1 MKMLKLIVGP
11 VIALALV
18 GSALAQDY
26 PVKAV
31 RVVLPYTPGS
41 ATDIF
46 GRLVCQKL
54 SELWAQQVLV
64 DNRTGAGGSIGSAAV
79 AKSPADGYTLLWNSN
94 ALVINAALQKSLPYD
109 PEKDFAPIT
118 GVVRQPFALVVGAA
132 AGPRT
137 IADLVAAGKAN
148 PGRLSFASAGIGT
161 ATHFIAEKF
170 KAAAGVEAIHVP
182 YRGGPEANSDVI
194 AGRVSYWFAPIVM
207 AVASARDGRVIP
219 LALTSAQ
226 RSQLLPDVPTMAE
239 AGVQGADYSL
249 WNGLWAPAGTP
260 VPIVEK
266 IAKDV
271 AHALS
276 APELRERLT
285 KLGAE
290 PMATSPAEFARFVRS
305 ELDEAL
311 RIARLAAIK
320 PE

>member
-18 GSALAQDY
+18 GGALAQDY

-118 GVVRQPFALVVGAA
+118 GVVR
-132 AGPRT
+132 
-137 IADLVAAGKAN
+137 
-148 PGRLSFASAGIGT
+148 
-161 ATHFIAEKF
+161 
-170 KAAAGVEAIHVP
+170 
-182 YRGGPEANSDVI
+182 
-194 AGRVSYWFAPIVM
+194 
-207 AVASARDGRVIP
+207 
-219 LALTSAQ
+219 
-226 RSQLLPDVPTMAE
+226 
-239 AGVQGADYSL
+239 
-249 WNGLWAPAGTP
+249 
-260 VPIVEK
+260 
-266 IAKDV
+266 
-271 AHALS
+271 
-276 APELRERLT
+276 
-285 KLGAE
+285 
-290 PMATSPAEFARFVRS
+290 
-305 ELDEAL
+305 
-311 RIARLAAIK
+311 
-320 PE
+320 